1 MRQDYF
7 TRFAKQLLAMQ
18 LQDLDSTEWS
28 DVGDWLA
35 DAPQNAPS
43 SAMAVWTELMC
54 SAIANGTNKSENDP
68 QLVASL
74 GGYLDR
80 LLTVSGSDFAEIT
93 VLPAFESLMRWARR
107 SSEGLNHPSIEEL
120 IKSGWSP
127 LPFMRHIEENR
138 RTILDANLVKQKY
151 PVPLDVT
158 GAGGFYTLIQ
168 QVIARGQWTPEFSPH
183 YGLLF
188 ENYFISEVDNADNEI
203 RFICNVLLAAPS
215 ALDKGLRFAG
225 RQDFLREAHLNA
237 FFPMKLEAVNPE
249 LFLDSLVA
257 FVVDEPYAVR
267 GKTMPLLKQHHPD
280 LAYMIELHCALFP
293 DAEPLNTYAG
303 VLVEPYLRML
313 APNKA
318 ILDDVDPAIFGDLAC
333 S

>member
-18 LQDLDSTEWS
+18 LQDADSTEWN
-28 DVGDWLA
+28 DVDDWLA
-35 DAPQNAPS
+35 DAPQHAPS
-43 SAMAVWTELMC
+43 SAMAVWTELIC
-54 SAIANGTNKSENDP
+54 SAIVHDNKASENDP

-74 GGYLDR
+74 RGYFDR
-80 LLTVSGSDFAEIT
+80 LLTLSGSVFAEIT
-93 VLPAFESLMRWARR
+93 ILPAFVSLMRWTKP
-107 SSEGLNHPSIEEL
+107 SSEGLYSLIDAL

-127 LPFMRHIEENR
+127 VPLMRHIDDNR
-138 RTILDANLVKQKY
+138 EAILEANLARNY
-151 PVPLDVT
+151 PVPMADT

-168 QVIARGQWTPEFSPH
+168 EVIASDQWIPDFSPH

-188 ENYFISEVDNADNEI
+188 ENYFIADTDI
-203 RFICNVLLAAPS
+203 DKAIKFICNVLLAAPS

-225 RQDFLREAHLNA
+225 RQDFFREEHLNA

-249 LFLDSLVA
+249 SFLDSLVA
-257 FVVDEPYAVR
+257 LVVDEPYAVR

-293 DAEPLNTYAG
+293 DSEPLNTYAG

-318 ILDDVDPAIFGDLAC
+318 ILDDVDPAIFRDLDC